1 MSIFSLGFLA
11 NREHRECTVCGIRIS
26 LTLGLICLQGRFSL
40 CTKLGKKKRRRKVD
54 IASGCYI
61 LEFKRFLK
69 AELCAK
75 NMLNEVPQD

>member
-40 CTKLGKKKRRRKVD
+40 CTKLGKKKKEEEERLTLLVD
-54 IASGCYI
+54 VIYWSLSGS
-61 LEFKRFLK
+61 
-69 AELCAK
+69 
-75 NMLNEVPQD
+75 